1 MIESLNRFLGITDK
15 DMEEF
20 KNIKFSTEKIK
31 LMKIYCKI
39 INKKEKNCKYYE
51 HPSES
56 EIHKEVKK

>member
-1 MIESLNRFLGITDK
+1 
-15 DMEEF
+15 MEEF